1 MLHSPAVNRS
11 VRLALSSVTL
21 FFFLFPLTLGKPGL
35 PAHLKADEAAYYL
48 MALSLA
54 HDGDVRLEVRD
65 IDRLF
70 KEFPFQPANNLILM
84 TDDGWRTVYYAKP
97 YIYSLFAAPLAA
109 FFGANGLVAFNMLL
123 LMAMIWMGT
132 LYLRRFNADA
142 TAALFSAGFF
152 LLSAA
157 FSYAFWIQPEV
168 FNMAAVAACL
178 FFGLPR
184 EDTPSRRFLVFAAL
198 SGAALVLA
206 AYNKPMIAAVGV
218 APLWSYLRRRQWP
231 AIGAWLLGSLLSLG
245 AVTGISTALTGHP
258 SSYLGVTRQG
268 VTVCEP
274 GRMPIEPP
282 APAAGTRAGGTAGQG
297 EAAAAAQS
305 PTGNSW
311 SWLVRV
317 PDTTW
322 GELFENIGY
331 FLWGRHTG
339 LLLYLPF
346 GALAVVLFLLH
357 GRGSSERWLLLLS
370 LAAVALFFLVFIA
383 WNWQGGGGFI
393 GNRYFINVYP
403 GFLFLVTQIR
413 PRWTVGLAYAAAG
426 LFIGPLLFTPF
437 GAGGPEPTLQS
448 HVRNAPLR
456 FFPLELSLRNV
467 PGYERITMG
476 DLRVVGR
483 KDLVLSQGG
492 SIWLRGASRVELYF
506 LSPEPIEQAVFHVRS
521 LAPRNRVTLRMGEA
535 KEELALQRNEE
546 RRVELR
552 PGRPYKVRSQG
563 GRRVYV
569 YRLVANPRTGRIRHW
584 TRFYPPNSC
593 PYFAED
599 SSRRENFF
607 VGAELTYMGS
617 GRHLGADLYELRWG
631 KIVAPRQ
638 VRAGQAFTVATR
650 LFNRSGRAWTGEGA
664 ARVNLSYHWLR
675 DGKVVVQDGER
686 TPLPLPVVPG
696 GRVSVRQRVVAPA
709 RPGVYVLELDP
720 VFENVAWFSDRNGRN
735 TYRAEIEVLPAALS
749 GSTPG
754 ESGDAR

>member
-11 VRLALSSVTL
+11 VRLALTSVTL

-35 PAHLKADEAAYYL
+35 PAHLKADESAYYL

-54 HDGDVRLEVRD
+54 HDGDLRLEVKD

-70 KEFPFQPANNLILM
+70 REFPFQPVNNLILM
-84 TDDGWRTVYYAKP
+84 TDDGWRTVYYGKP
-97 YIYSLFAAPLAA
+97 YIYSLFAVPLAG

-123 LMAMIWMGT
+123 LMAMVWMGT

-152 LLSAA
+152 LLSAT
-157 FSYAFWIQPEV
+157 FSYVFWIQPEL

-184 EDTPSRRFLVFAAL
+184 EDVAGRRLLVFAAL
-198 SGAALVLA
+198 SGAAVVLA
-206 AYNKPMIAAVGV
+206 AYNKPMIAAVAV
-218 APLWSYLRRRQWP
+218 APLWGYLRSRQWP
-231 AIGAWLLGSLLSLG
+231 AIGTWVLGALISLG
-245 AVTGISTALTGHP
+245 AVTGIATALTGHP

-282 APAAGTRAGGTAGQG
+282 APVAGARAGGGRAGQG

-311 SWLVRV
+311 SWLIRK

-322 GELFENIGY
+322 GELAENIGY

-339 LLLYLPF
+339 FLLYLPF
-346 GALAVVLFLLH
+346 GGLAVALFLLH
-357 GRGSSERWLLLLS
+357 GRGSSERWLLLVS

-383 WNWQGGGGFI
+383 WNWQGGGGFV

-413 PRWTVGLAYAAAG
+413 PRWTVPLGYAAAG
-426 LFIGPLLFTPF
+426 LCIGPLLFTPF

-448 HVRNAPLR
+448 HVRNTPLR

-476 DLRVVGR
+476 DLRVIGR
-483 KDLVLSQGG
+483 KDLVLPQGG
-492 SIWLRGASRVELYF
+492 MIWLRGASRVELYF
-506 LSPEPIEQAVFHVRS
+506 LSLEPIEQAVFQVRS
-521 LAPRNRVTLRMGEA
+521 LAPRNRVTLKMSEA
-535 KEELALQRNEE
+535 RQDLTLQRGEE
-546 RRVELR
+546 KRVELR
-552 PGRPYKVRSQG
+552 PGKPLKVRTQG
-563 GRRVYV
+563 GKPVYV
-569 YRLVANPRTGRIRHW
+569 YKLVATPRTGRIRHW

-599 SSRRENFF
+599 SSRRESFF

-617 GRHLGADLYELRWG
+617 GRHLGADLYKLQWG

-638 VRAGQAFTVATR
+638 VRAGETFTVATR
-650 LFNRSGRAWTGEGA
+650 LFNRSGRPWTAEGA
-664 ARVNLSYHWLR
+664 ARVNLSYHWHQ
-675 DGKVVVQDGER
+675 DDKVVVQDGER
-686 TPLPLPVVPG
+686 TPLPLPVLPG

-709 RPGVYVLELDP
+709 RPGIYVLELDP

-735 TYRAEIEVLPAALS
+735 TYRVEIEVLPAMA
-749 GSTPG
+749 PG
-754 ESGDAR
+754 NGDVR